1 MSDDFDPV
9 LSEIVRNYELTM
21 NREMGRALVN
31 LSGSFLFVS
40 ASDYAC
46 GCLDPE
52 GNILTTIAWSLQMGF
67 AMSNTVRA
75 SLERF
80 GDDLHPGDMIFAN
93 DPYDGGGLHSHD
105 VVVVAPVFSGE
116 ELVMWVGVSAHV
128 TDVGGAV
135 AGGYAIEPMEC
146 YGENLRFTPVK
157 FYDQGKFRGDIIDA
171 FLTNTRVPKQTGID
185 IKALLGAVWIGR
197 ERVGALLEQHGAD
210 RIRAIHASQI
220 EASGRAFRSRLA
232 SLPDGAYSGAAH
244 MEHDGASDRVY
255 TIRATVI
262 KRGETLT
269 VDYTGTDP
277 QAPGALNCTDV
288 GGVGNVIAAIGTVLA
303 PDIPFNQG
311 LLAPVDIVSPAGT
324 LVNAVKPAPISGA
337 TVYGAWFG
345 TDAILEALNYM
356 IAGSAECG
364 GRRTGPWGSWTYA
377 WLQGSNQ
384 YGEPWFWNVF
394 TGGAGGASAFPGRDG
409 ENAMMGIQTVDAFTP
424 NIEDYERQSP
434 VLFVHSGVAPDS
446 GGAGRWRGG
455 LAGESFCLP
464 YECEGWDVTVFQ
476 NRLTAPSSAVGGGYP
491 GAGAAIR
498 FARGGREAVEDAWRA
513 REPVP
518 VASLRDGAEQPPAR
532 ARGFRVEPEDGY
544 YIRATGGPGLGDPLD
559 RDPAAVAADVAR
571 GWVSPEMAAA
581 AYGVAVDAD
590 ATAALRDAER
600 VRRRGFSAA
609 LPPGPGDAALPAVP
623 GEPLILSEA
632 LEIDAAGRYR
642 CRSCGHDLAS
652 NASNWK
658 YFVPAS
664 EEIVSSESIHN
675 RIVERADGSL
685 VFRTYCCPGCAT
697 LLDTEVA
704 LAGEPARWN
713 YRGLD

>member
-1 MSDDFDPV
+1 
-9 LSEIVRNYELTM
+9 M

-80 GDDLHPGDMIFAN
+80 EGDLHPGDMIFAN

-105 VVVVAPVFSGE
+105 VVVVAPVFRDG

-197 ERVGALLEQHGAD
+197 ERLDALLDQHGAE
-210 RIRAIHASQI
+210 RIREIHAAQI
-220 EASGRAFRSRLA
+220 EASGRAFTERLRA
-232 SLPDGAYSGAAH
+232 LPDGAYSGAAH
-244 MEHDGASDRVY
+244 MEHDGASDRIY

-262 KRGETLT
+262 KEGDRLT

-288 GGVGNVIAAIGTVLA
+288 GGVGNVIAAVGTVLA

-345 TDAILEALNYM
+345 TDAILEAINYM
-356 IAGSAECG
+356 IAGSEETGASPHRAVGLVDLRVAAGVQPVRRAVVLERLHRRRRRRGRAAVPRRRERDDGHPDRRRLHAEHRGLRAPEPGALPALRRGARQRRGGRVARRAGRRGVLRPLRVRGLGRHRVPEPPDRALLG
-364 GRRTGPWGSWTYA
+364 GRRRLPGRGRRDPLRA
-377 WLQGSNQ
+377 RR
-384 YGEPWFWNVF
+384 
-394 TGGAGGASAFPGRDG
+394 AGGRRAALGR
-409 ENAMMGIQTVDAFTP
+409 ARA
-424 NIEDYERQSP
+424 R
-434 VLFVHSGVAPDS
+434 
-446 GGAGRWRGG
+446 AGRRLSRRG
-455 LAGESFCLP
+455 
-464 YECEGWDVTVFQ
+464 
-476 NRLTAPSSAVGGGYP
+476 R
-491 GAGAAIR
+491 AA
-498 FARGGREAVEDAWRA
+498 AR
-513 REPVP
+513 P
-518 VASLRDGAEQPPAR
+518 R
-532 ARGFRVEPEDGY
+532 ARGFRVELEDGY
-544 YIRATGGPGLGDPLD
+544 YIRATGGPGHGDPLE
-559 RDPAAVAADVAR
+559 RAPERVAADVAR
-571 GWVSPEMAAA
+571 GYVSRR
-581 AYGVAVDAD
+581 GG
-590 ATAALRDAER
+590 RFG
-600 VRRRGFSAA
+600 VRRRRGGRRRSTRRRTRVAALGRARDCRRCRSAA
-609 LPPGPGDAALPAVP
+609 VPARTAPGSGGDLGGLARRAGV
-623 GEPLILSEA
+623 LSEA
-632 LEIDAAGRYR
+632 LAVDAAGRYR
-642 CRSCGHDLAS
+642 CRRCDHDLGG
-652 NASNWK
+652 NRSNWK
-658 YFVPAS
+658 YFALAAEAAVSPAVDQQPDRRARPPATSSSAATAARAARRSSTPRSRSPAS
-664 EEIVSSESIHN
+664 
-675 RIVERADGSL
+675 RRAG
-685 VFRTYCCPGCAT
+685 TTG
-697 LLDTEVA
+697 
-704 LAGEPARWN
+704 RW
-713 YRGLD
+713 RCGAMGLH

>member
-105 VVVVAPVFSGE
+105 VVVVAPVFAGE

-197 ERVGALLEQHGAD
+197 ERVGALLEQHGAE

-262 KRGETLT
+262 KRGE
-269 VDYTGTDP
+269 
-277 QAPGALNCTDV
+277 
-288 GGVGNVIAAIGTVLA
+288 
-303 PDIPFNQG
+303 
-311 LLAPVDIVSPAGT
+311 PADGR
-324 LVNAVKPAPISGA
+324 LHRHR
-337 TVYGAWFG
+337 
-345 TDAILEALNYM
+345 
-356 IAGSAECG
+356 SA
-364 GRRTGPWGSWTYA
+364 
-377 WLQGSNQ
+377 
-384 YGEPWFWNVF
+384 
-394 TGGAGGASAFPGRDG
+394 
-409 ENAMMGIQTVDAFTP
+409 
-424 NIEDYERQSP
+424 
-434 VLFVHSGVAPDS
+434 
-446 GGAGRWRGG
+446 GAGRPELHRRRRRRQRDRG
-455 LAGESFCLP
+455 
-464 YECEGWDVTVFQ
+464 D
-476 NRLTAPSSAVGGGYP
+476 
-491 GAGAAIR
+491 
-498 FARGGREAVEDAWRA
+498 
-513 REPVP
+513 
-518 VASLRDGAEQPPAR
+518 RDGARAGHPVQPGVARAGRHRVAGGHARERGQAGADLRRDRLRRVVRDGCDLRGAELHDRGVRGRAAGGGPGRGARGRTRGCRAPTSTASRGSGTCSPAARAAR
-532 ARGFRVEPEDGY
+532 ARS
-544 YIRATGGPGLGDPLD
+544 RA
-559 RDPAAVAADVAR
+559 
-571 GWVSPEMAAA
+571 
-581 AYGVAVDAD
+581 
-590 ATAALRDAER
+590 ATA
-600 VRRRGFSAA
+600 
-609 LPPGPGDAALPAVP
+609 
-623 GEPLILSEA
+623 
-632 LEIDAAGRYR
+632 
-642 CRSCGHDLAS
+642 
-652 NASNWK
+652 
-658 YFVPAS
+658 
-664 EEIVSSESIHN
+664 
-675 RIVERADGSL
+675 
-685 VFRTYCCPGCAT
+685 RT
-697 LLDTEVA
+697 
-704 LAGEPARWN
+704 R
-713 YRGLD
+713 